1 MIEKR
6 DVSDKGESPHQ
17 IDVHRC
23 GNQHSAD
30 FRETVDVRC
39 VYRSQPSG
47 AGERENL
54 KKDRSTDLSGSHEIP
69 DQYQRACHCPR
80 GARIWRWKEKTWLA
94 EWTPPKVQSWLRL
107 MEVEK

>member
-69 DQYQRACHCPR
+69 DQYQRACHCPY
-80 GARIWRWKEKTWLA
+80 II
-94 EWTPPKVQSWLRL
+94 KVLYFTNLILIFLRPFTSIC
-107 MEVEK
+107 